1 MNNSIVPG
9 SLSQIAQQNNT
20 GLAESFLG
28 ADYIIVLDMSGSMS
42 SHDAP
47 GGKSREQVAEE
58 DVIHLQTMH
67 KGKIALFCFADYCI
81 FAPGGVPLNCG
92 GSTNMAAA
100 LRYIQAADDCGSK
113 IILVSDGMPNDASET
128 LRIAREF
135 KNKID
140 TIFCGPETDTEG
152 GRAFLEKLARATKG
166 KSYQSDSPGLL
177 GTSVEKLLLE
187 SPKDL

>member
-1 MNNSIVPG
+1 MNNAIVPG
-9 SLSQIAQQNNT
+9 SLSAIAQRYHV
-20 GLAESFLG
+20 GLAESFLNC
-28 ADYIIVLDMSGSMS
+28 DVLILLDMSGSMD

-47 GGKSREQVAEE
+47 GNRTRAEVAKE
-58 DVIHLQTMH
+58 DVIRLQNTY

-81 FAPGGVPLNCG
+81 FAPGGIPLPCG
-92 GSTNMAAA
+92 GSTDMAAA
-100 LRYIQAADDCGSK
+100 LRYVQPADDCGSK

-152 GRAFLEKLARATKG
+152 GRAFLEKLAAATG
-166 KSYQSDSPGLL
+166 GQAVTSATPGAL
-177 GTSVEKLLLE
+177 GEEMLLLIDK
-187 SPKDL
+187 SG

>member
-1 MNNSIVPG
+1 
-9 SLSQIAQQNNT
+9 
-20 GLAESFLG
+20 
-28 ADYIIVLDMSGSMS
+28 MS

-47 GGKSREQVAEE
+47 GGKSREQVAE
-58 DVIHLQTMH
+58 DDIIRLQATH
-67 KGKIALFCFADYCI
+67 KGKIALFCFADYAI

-113 IILVSDGMPNDASET
+113 IILISDGMPNDASET

-152 GRAFLEKLARATKG
+152 GRAFLEKLARATG
-166 KSYQSDSPGLL
+166 GQAVTTATPGLL
-177 GTSVEKLLLE
+177 GAQVETLLLID
-187 SPKDL
+187 K